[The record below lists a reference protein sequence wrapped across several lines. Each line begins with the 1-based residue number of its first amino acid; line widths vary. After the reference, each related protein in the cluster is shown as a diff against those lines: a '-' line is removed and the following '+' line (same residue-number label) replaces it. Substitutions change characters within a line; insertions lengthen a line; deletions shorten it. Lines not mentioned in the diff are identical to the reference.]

1 MKRSYWYWT
10 FLPAVLLVAPL
21 GQYWLQLGVL
31 GVGLAIFF
39 GTLSLRGARAQDA
52 TRTQRGV

>member
-10 FLPAVLLVAPL
+10 PMAALLLVAPL
-21 GQYWLQLGVL
+21 GQYWLQLSLL

-52 TRTQRGV
+52 TRTQSRV

>member
-10 FLPAVLLVAPL
+10 PMFAVLLLATL
-21 GQYWLQLGVL
+21 GQYWLQLSVL
-31 GVGLAIFF
+31 GVGLAIFC

-52 TRTQRGV
+52 TSTHPGL

>member
-10 FLPAVLLVAPL
+10 LLLAVLLVAPL

-52 TRTQRGV
+52 TSTHPGV